1 MSRLIDADEYRA
13 KLVALEEEYKEK
25 FLEDSQNSV
34 HEASMCGRLFGFTT
48 AKHILDD
55 MPTVTVVPKTIAS
68 KTLKEI
74 DKFNRGF

>member
-1 MSRLIDADEYRA
+1 MSRLIDADEYRE
-13 KLVALEEEYKEK
+13 KLVALEEEYNAK

-55 MPTVTVVPKTIAS
+55 MPTVVPKATTS